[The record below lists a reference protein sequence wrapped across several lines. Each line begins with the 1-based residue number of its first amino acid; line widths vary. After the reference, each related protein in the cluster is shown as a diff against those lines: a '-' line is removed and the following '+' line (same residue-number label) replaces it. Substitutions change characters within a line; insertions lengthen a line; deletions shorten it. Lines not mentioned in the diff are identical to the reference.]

1 MMPNTCNYLQ
11 NCSHVR
17 LAMTGL
23 HVAEWFLWKLSQYE
37 GQWEWT
43 GKPKNA
49 MRKFFCFSV
58 IGEKCYRKSV
68 VSQVKIA
75 SQERSLQ

>member
-11 NCSHVR
+11 KCSHVR

-23 HVAEWFLWKLSQYE
+23 RVAEWFLWKLSQYE
-37 GQWEWT
+37 GQWQWT
-43 GKPKNA
+43 GKPKNT

-58 IGEKCYRKSV
+58 IGEKRCRKSV